1 MLFCTAT
8 LVQYPC
14 AWNGAPFFTHVH
26 GRDTLFIP
34 LNYCG
39 INRLFLNSPCKYPLV
54 CMAALLC
61 TVGMLHYH
69 GNLASS
75 SCCAY
80 AHSWVCW
87 GKEGCVPSPLQ
98 FCFPFATGAAM
109 VLQNLQA
116 MKGERASAFS
126 RAAVGCER
134 GWAMTQLPTPTA
146 GWPKSRARSPAP
158 GHGAGVGA
166 ARGPSSILAPASL

>member
-34 LNYCG
+34 LNYYE
-39 INRLFLNSPCKYPLV
+39 INRLFLSSPCKYPLV

-75 SCCAY
+75 SCCTY
-80 AHSWVCW
+80 AHSWVCQGEGRLCSQPPAVLFPICHW
-87 GKEGCVPSPLQ
+87 GSHGSTEPSSHERRESKCFFQSCRGVLEGLSYDPASHPHPGVAEEPSPVPNPRTRRR
-98 FCFPFATGAAM
+98 CG
-109 VLQNLQA
+109 
-116 MKGERASAFS
+116 
-126 RAAVGCER
+126 
-134 GWAMTQLPTPTA
+134 
-146 GWPKSRARSPAP
+146 
-158 GHGAGVGA
+158 
-166 ARGPSSILAPASL
+166 GPSSILVPASL